1 MIKCYEADVYLSLR
15 NRDKGGNR
23 MRFFTAG
30 ESHGPQ
36 LTAIIEGLP
45 AQMPLTA
52 EMINTELK
60 RRQGGHGRGRR
71 MQIEKDQVLITSGVR
86 HGKTLGSPVTLTV
99 VNDDWKHWT
108 GIMGVEPLAT
118 DVNPEDIKRQIT
130 RPRPGH
136 ADLVGGM
143 KYGHRDL
150 RNVLERSSARETTM
164 RVAIGAV
171 AKQFL
176 SQLGIQT
183 VAHVTEIG
191 GITTNPATYADLSI
205 DNLRGI
211 VESDP
216 VYCADQE
223 ASARMVA
230 AIDDIKGRGDTLGGV
245 VEVIVEG
252 CPPGIGSYVQFDRKM
267 DGKLAGAM
275 MSINAFKGVEFGLGF
290 NMAKKPG
297 SEVHDEIVWSEEQGY
312 YRKSN
317 RLGGLEGGM
326 TTGMPIVVRGVMK
339 PIPTLYKPLESV
351 DIDTKEPF
359 VATIE
364 RSDPCAVP
372 AASVVAE
379 HVIATEIAKSIM
391 DEFRSDTMD
400 NLKNEIEQYRQYVKG
415 Y

>member
-1 MIKCYEADVYLSLR
+1 
-15 NRDKGGNR
+15 
-23 MRFFTAG
+23 MRFITAG

-45 AQMPLTA
+45 AQMELTA
-52 EMINTELK
+52 EMINKELK

-71 MQIEKDQVLITSGVR
+71 MQIEKDRVEISSGVR
-86 HGKTLGSPVTLTV
+86 HGKTMGSPVTLTV

-108 GIMGVEPLAT
+108 GIMGVEPLPE
-118 DVNPEDIKRQIT
+118 DVNPEDVKRQIT

-176 SQLGIQT
+176 RQLGIET

-191 GITTNPATYADLSI
+191 GIETDSAAYADLSI
-205 DNLRGI
+205 EELRAI
-211 VESDP
+211 VEEDA
-216 VYCADQE
+216 VYCADKE
-223 ASARMVA
+223 ASVKMTE
-230 AIDDIKGRGDTLGGV
+230 AIDDIKKRGDTLGGV
-245 VEVIVEG
+245 VEVIIEG

-275 MSINAFKGVEFGLGF
+275 MSINAFKGVEVGLGF
-290 NMAKKPG
+290 DMAKMPG
-297 SEVHDEIVWSEEQGY
+297 SEVHDEISWNKELGY

-351 DIDTKEPF
+351 DIDTKESF

-379 HVIATEIAKSIM
+379 HVIATEMAKAIM
-391 DEFRSDTMD
+391 EEFRSDTMEGLQQD
-400 NLKNEIEQYRQYVKG
+400 IEQYRQYVKEF
-415 Y
+415 

>member
-1 MIKCYEADVYLSLR
+1 
-15 NRDKGGNR
+15 
-23 MRFFTAG
+23 MRYFTAG

-45 AQMPLTA
+45 AQMELTA
-52 EMINTELK
+52 EMINKELK

-71 MQIEKDQVLITSGVR
+71 MQIEKDRVEITSGVR
-86 HGKTLGSPVTLTV
+86 HGKTIGSPVTLTV

-108 GIMGVEPLAT
+108 GIMGVEPLPE
-118 DVNPEDIKRQIT
+118 DMNPEDVKRQIT

-176 SQLGIQT
+176 RQLGIET

-191 GITTNPATYADLSI
+191 GIETDPSTYAELSMEE
-205 DNLRGI
+205 LRAI
-211 VESDP
+211 IEEDA
-216 VYCADQE
+216 VYCADKE
-223 ASARMVA
+223 ASVKMTE
-230 AIDDIKGRGDTLGGV
+230 AIDDIKKRGDTLGGV
-245 VEVIVEG
+245 VEVIIEG

-275 MSINAFKGVEFGLGF
+275 MSINAFKGVEIGLGF
-290 NMAKKPG
+290 DMAKMPG
-297 SEVHDEIVWSEEQGY
+297 SEVHDEISWNEELGY

-326 TTGMPIVVRGVMK
+326 TTGMPIIVRGVMK

-351 DIDTKEPF
+351 DIDTKESF

-379 HVIATEIAKSIM
+379 HVIATEMAKAIM
-391 DEFRSDTMD
+391 EEFRSDTMD
-400 NLKNEIEQYRQYVKG
+400 GLQRDIEQYRQYVKEF
-415 Y
+415 

>member
-1 MIKCYEADVYLSLR
+1 
-15 NRDKGGNR
+15 

-108 GIMGVEPLAT
+108 GIMGIEPLA
-118 DVNPEDIKRQIT
+118 DDINPEDIKRQIT

-176 SQLGIQT
+176 RELGIQT
-183 VAHVTEIG
+183 IAYVTEIG
-191 GITTNPATYADLSI
+191 GIKTDVNSYANLSLEE
-205 DNLRGI
+205 LRSI
-211 VESDP
+211 VENNP

-223 ASARMVA
+223 ASAKMVE

-245 VEVIVEG
+245 VEVVIEG

-290 NMAKKPG
+290 GMAKIPG
-297 SEVHDEIVWSEEQGY
+297 SEVHDEIAWSKDRGY
-312 YRKSN
+312 YRKTN

-351 DIDTKEPF
+351 DIETKEAF
-359 VATIE
+359 TATIE

-379 HVIATEIAKSIM
+379 HVIATEMAKAIM
-391 DEFRSDTMD
+391 DEFRSDTMGG
-400 NLKNEIEQYRQYVKG
+400 LKEEIATYRQYVKEF
-415 Y
+415 

>member
-1 MIKCYEADVYLSLR
+1 
-15 NRDKGGNR
+15 

-52 EMINTELK
+52 EMINNELK

-108 GIMGVEPLAT
+108 GIMGIEPLAE

-176 SQLGIQT
+176 RELNIQT

-191 GITTNPATYADLSI
+191 GITTDPETYSGLSM
-205 DNLRGI
+205 NELRQVI
-211 VESDP
+211 ENDP
-216 VYCADQE
+216 VYCADKE
-223 ASARMVA
+223 ASTRMVA

-290 NMAKKPG
+290 KMAQKPG
-297 SEVHDEIVWSEEQGY
+297 SEVHDEIAWSEELGY

-326 TTGMPIVVRGVMK
+326 TTGMPIVIRGVMK

-379 HVIATEIAKSIM
+379 HVIATEMAKSIM
-391 DEFRSDTMD
+391 EEFRSDTID
-400 NLKNEIEQYRQYVKG
+400 GLREEIERYRQYVKEF
-415 Y
+415 

>member
-1 MIKCYEADVYLSLR
+1 
-15 NRDKGGNR
+15 

-45 AQMPLTA
+45 AQMELTA
-52 EMINTELK
+52 EMINYELK
-60 RRQGGHGRGRR
+60 RRQGGYGRGRR
-71 MQIEKDQVLITSGVR
+71 MQIEKDRVEITSGVR
-86 HGKTLGSPVTLTV
+86 HGKTIGSPVTLTV

-108 GIMGVEPLAT
+108 NIMGIEPL
-118 DVNPEDIKRQIT
+118 PEHIDPSEVRRQIS

-171 AKQFL
+171 AKQL
-176 SQLGIQT
+176 LRTLGIET

-191 GITTNPATYADLSI
+191 GIVAERSTYETKTVDE
-205 DNLRGI
+205 LRAI
-211 VESDP
+211 VEEDP
-216 VYCADQE
+216 VYCADAIAAE
-223 ASARMVA
+223 KMMR
-230 AIDDIKGRGDTLGGV
+230 AIDEAKERGDTLGGI
-245 VEVIVEG
+245 VEVVVYG
-252 CPPGIGSYVQFDRKM
+252 MPPGVGSYVQADRKM
-267 DGKLAGAM
+267 DAKLAGAM
-275 MSINAFKGVEFGLGF
+275 MSINAFKGVEFGIGF
-290 NMAKKPG
+290 EMARRWG
-297 SEVHDEIVWSEEQGY
+297 SEVHDEIAWDEERSY
-312 YRKSN
+312 YRKTN

-326 TTGMPIVVRGVMK
+326 TTGMPVVVRGVMK

-351 DIDTKEPF
+351 DIETKEPF

-379 HVIATEIAKSIM
+379 NVIATEVAKAIVEQFHADTIDTLKENVARHM
-391 DEFRSDTMD
+391 TYVEEF
-400 NLKNEIEQYRQYVKG
+400 
-415 Y
+415 

>member
-1 MIKCYEADVYLSLR
+1 
-15 NRDKGGNR
+15 
-23 MRFFTAG
+23 MRYFTAG

-45 AQMPLTA
+45 AQMELTA
-52 EMINTELK
+52 EMINKELK

-71 MQIEKDQVLITSGVR
+71 MQIEKDRVEITSGVR
-86 HGKTLGSPVTLTV
+86 HGKTMGSPVTLTV

-108 GIMGVEPLAT
+108 SIMGVEPLPE
-118 DVNPEDIKRQIT
+118 DVNPEDVKRQIT

-176 SQLGIQT
+176 RQLGIET

-191 GITTNPATYADLSI
+191 GIETDPSTYAGLAI
-205 DNLRGI
+205 EELRAI
-211 VESDP
+211 VEEDA
-216 VYCADQE
+216 VYCADKE
-223 ASARMVA
+223 ASVKMTE
-230 AIDDIKGRGDTLGGV
+230 AIDDIKKRGDTLGGV
-245 VEVIVEG
+245 VEVIIEG

-275 MSINAFKGVEFGLGF
+275 MSINAFKGVEIGLGF
-290 NMAKKPG
+290 DMAKMPG
-297 SEVHDEIVWSEEQGY
+297 SEVHDEISWNEELGY

-351 DIDTKEPF
+351 DIDTKESF

-379 HVIATEIAKSIM
+379 HVIATEMAKAIM

-400 NLKNEIEQYRQYVKG
+400 GLQRDIEQYRQYVKEF
-415 Y
+415 

>member
-1 MIKCYEADVYLSLR
+1 
-15 NRDKGGNR
+15 

-108 GIMGVEPLAT
+108 GIMGIEPLED
-118 DVNPEDIKRQIT
+118 DVKPEDIKRQIT

-176 SQLGIQT
+176 RELGIQT
-183 VAHVTEIG
+183 VSYVTEIG
-191 GITTNPATYADLSI
+191 GIKTNVNSYANVSI
-205 DNLRGI
+205 EELRAI
-211 VESDP
+211 VENDP

-223 ASARMVA
+223 ASAKMVA

-245 VEVIVEG
+245 VEVVIEG

-290 NMAKKPG
+290 GMAKIPG
-297 SEVHDEIVWSEEQGY
+297 SEVHDEIAWSKDRGY
-312 YRKSN
+312 YRKTN

-351 DIDTKEPF
+351 DIETKEAF
-359 VATIE
+359 TATIE

-379 HVIATEIAKSIM
+379 HVIATEMAKAIM
-391 DEFRSDTMD
+391 DEFRSDTMGG
-400 NLKNEIEQYRQYVKG
+400 LKEEIATYRQYVKEF
-415 Y
+415 

>member
-1 MIKCYEADVYLSLR
+1 
-15 NRDKGGNR
+15 
-23 MRFFTAG
+23 MRYITAG

-45 AQMPLTA
+45 AQMELTA
-52 EMINTELK
+52 EMINKELK

-71 MQIEKDQVLITSGVR
+71 MQIEKDRVEISSGVR
-86 HGKTLGSPVTLTV
+86 HGKTMGSPVTLTV

-108 GIMGVEPLAT
+108 GIMGVEPLPE
-118 DVNPEDIKRQIT
+118 DVNPEDVKRQIT

-176 SQLGIQT
+176 RQLGIET

-191 GITTNPATYADLSI
+191 GIKTDPAAYADLSI
-205 DNLRGI
+205 EELRAI
-211 VESDP
+211 IEEDA
-216 VYCADQE
+216 VYCADAD
-223 ASARMVA
+223 ASVKMTA
-230 AIDDIKGRGDTLGGV
+230 AIDDIKKRGDTLGGV
-245 VEVIVEG
+245 VEVIIEG

-275 MSINAFKGVEFGLGF
+275 MSINAFKGVEVGLGF
-290 NMAKKPG
+290 DMAKMPG
-297 SEVHDEIVWSEEQGY
+297 SEVHDEISWNEELGY

-379 HVIATEIAKSIM
+379 HVIATEMAKAIM
-391 DEFRSDTMD
+391 EEFRSDTMD
-400 NLKNEIEQYRQYVKG
+400 GLQKDIEQYRQYVKEF
-415 Y
+415 

>member
-1 MIKCYEADVYLSLR
+1 
-15 NRDKGGNR
+15 
-23 MRFFTAG
+23 MRFITAG
-30 ESHGPQ
+30 ESHGPK

-45 AQMPLTA
+45 AQMELTA
-52 EMINTELK
+52 EMINSELK

-71 MQIEKDQVLITSGVR
+71 MQIEKDLVEISSGVR
-86 HGKTLGSPVTLTV
+86 HGKTMGSPVTLTV

-108 GIMGVEPLAT
+108 GIMGVEPLPE
-118 DVNPEDIKRQIT
+118 DVNPEDVKRQIT

-176 SQLGIQT
+176 RQLGIET
-183 VAHVTEIG
+183 IAHVTEIG
-191 GITTNPATYADLSI
+191 GVKTNPAAYADLSMEE
-205 DNLRGI
+205 LRAI
-211 VESDP
+211 VEDDA
-216 VYCADQE
+216 VYCGDKD
-223 ASARMVA
+223 ASVKMTE
-230 AIDDIKGRGDTLGGV
+230 AIDDIKKRGDTLGGV
-245 VEVIVEG
+245 VEVIIEG

-267 DGKLAGAM
+267 DGKLAAAM
-275 MSINAFKGVEFGLGF
+275 MSINAFKGVEIGLGF
-290 NMAKKPG
+290 EMAKMPG
-297 SEVHDEIVWSEEQGY
+297 SEVHDEISWDAEQGY
-312 YRKSN
+312 FRKSN

-351 DIDTKEPF
+351 DINTKEAF

-379 HVIATEIAKSIM
+379 HVIATEMAKAIM
-391 DEFRSDTMD
+391 EEFRSDTMD
-400 NLKNEIEQYRQYVKG
+400 GLQKDIEAYRQYVKEF
-415 Y
+415 

>member
-1 MIKCYEADVYLSLR
+1 
-15 NRDKGGNR
+15 
-23 MRFFTAG
+23 MRYITAG

-45 AQMPLTA
+45 AQMELTA
-52 EMINTELK
+52 EMINKELK

-71 MQIEKDQVLITSGVR
+71 MQIEKDRVEITSGVR
-86 HGKTLGSPVTLTV
+86 HGKTIGSPVTLTV

-108 GIMGVEPLAT
+108 GIMGIEPLA
-118 DVNPEDIKRQIT
+118 DDINPEDIKRQIT

-176 SQLGIQT
+176 RQLGIHT

-191 GITTNPATYADLSI
+191 GIEVDPASYAELSMEQ
-205 DNLRGI
+205 LRAI
-211 VESDP
+211 VEEDP
-216 VYCADQE
+216 VYCANSD
-223 ASARMVA
+223 ASAKMTA
-230 AIDDIKGRGDTLGGV
+230 AIDDIKKRGDTLGGV
-245 VEVIVEG
+245 VEVVIEN
-252 CPPGIGSYVQFDRKM
+252 CPPGLGSYVQFDRKL

-275 MSINAFKGVEFGLGF
+275 MSINAFKGVEVGIGF
-290 NMAKKPG
+290 DMAKLPG
-297 SEVHDEIVWSEEQGY
+297 SEVHDEIAWDEARGY
-312 YRKSN
+312 YRKTN
-317 RLGGLEGGM
+317 RLGGFEGGM

-351 DIDTKEPF
+351 DIDTKEAF
-359 VATIE
+359 TATIE

-379 HVIATEIAKSIM
+379 HVIAAELAKAVM

-400 NLKNEIEQYRQYVKG
+400 GLQKDIERYRQYVKEF
-415 Y
+415 

>member
-1 MIKCYEADVYLSLR
+1 
-15 NRDKGGNR
+15 

-52 EMINTELK
+52 EMINNELK

-86 HGKTLGSPVTLTV
+86 HGKTIGSPVTLTV

-108 GIMGVEPLAT
+108 NIMGVEPLAD

-176 SQLGIQT
+176 RQLNINT

-191 GITTNPATYADLSI
+191 GITTDPETYSGLSM
-205 DNLRGI
+205 DELRTI
-211 VESDP
+211 IENDP
-216 VYCADQE
+216 VYCADKE

-245 VEVIVEG
+245 VEVVVEG

-290 NMAKKPG
+290 KMAQKPG
-297 SEVHDEIVWSEEQGY
+297 SEVHDEIAWSEELGY

-379 HVIATEIAKSIM
+379 HVIATEVAKAIM

-400 NLKNEIEQYRQYVKG
+400 GLKDEIQRYRQYVKEF
-415 Y
+415 

>member
-1 MIKCYEADVYLSLR
+1 
-15 NRDKGGNR
+15 
-23 MRFFTAG
+23 MRYITAG

-45 AQMPLTA
+45 AQMELTA
-52 EMINTELK
+52 EMINKELK

-71 MQIEKDQVLITSGVR
+71 MQIEKDRVEISSGVR
-86 HGKTLGSPVTLTV
+86 HGKTIGSPVTLTV

-108 GIMGVEPLAT
+108 GIMGVEPLGE
-118 DVNPEDIKRQIT
+118 DVNPEDVKRQIT

-176 SQLGIQT
+176 RQLGIET

-191 GITTNPATYADLSI
+191 GIQTDPSTYA
-205 DNLRGI
+205 NLTIEELRQTIEEDG
-211 VESDP
+211 
-216 VYCADQE
+216 VYCADRV
-223 ASARMVA
+223 ASVKMTE
-230 AIDDIKGRGDTLGGV
+230 AIDDIKKRGDTLGGV
-245 VEVIVEG
+245 VEVIIEG

-275 MSINAFKGVEFGLGF
+275 MSINAFKGVEVGLGF
-290 NMAKKPG
+290 DMARMPG
-297 SEVHDEIVWSEEQGY
+297 SEVHDEISWDKEQGY

-326 TTGMPIVVRGVMK
+326 TTGMPIVIRGVMK

-379 HVIATEIAKSIM
+379 HVIATEMAKAIM
-391 DEFRSDTMD
+391 EEFRADTMD
-400 NLKNEIEQYRQYVKG
+400 GLQRDIEQYRQYVKE

>member
-1 MIKCYEADVYLSLR
+1 
-15 NRDKGGNR
+15 
-23 MRFFTAG
+23 MRYFTAG

-45 AQMPLTA
+45 AQMDLTA
-52 EMINTELK
+52 EMINGDLF

-71 MQIEKDQVLITSGVR
+71 MQIEKDQVIISSGVR
-86 HGKTLGSPVTLTV
+86 HGKTIGSPVTLTV

-108 GIMGVEPLAT
+108 AIMGVEPLAEG
-118 DVNPEDIKRQIT
+118 VNPEDVKRQIS

-176 SQLGIQT
+176 SELDIHT
-183 VAHVTEIG
+183 VSHVTEIG
-191 GITTNPATYADLSI
+191 GVETDPSTYAGLGVAE
-205 DNLRGI
+205 LRACI
-211 VESDP
+211 EQDP
-216 VYCADQE
+216 VYCADSE
-223 ASARMVA
+223 ASKQMVQ
-230 AIDDIKGRGDTLGGV
+230 AIDDIKKKGDTLGGV
-245 VEVIVEG
+245 VEVIIEG

-275 MSINAFKGVEFGLGF
+275 MSINAFKGVEIGLGF
-290 NMAKKPG
+290 EMAKISG
-297 SEVHDEIVWSEEQGY
+297 SEVHDEIMWDEEQGY

-326 TTGMPIVVRGVMK
+326 TTGMPIVIRGVMK

-351 DIDTKEPF
+351 DINTKEVF
-359 VATIE
+359 AATIE

-379 HVIATEIAKSIM
+379 HVIATEMAKAIM
-391 DEFRSDTMD
+391 DEFRSDNMVD
-400 NLKNEIEQYRQYVKG
+400 LKRDIDTYRRSVKEF
-415 Y
+415 

>member
-1 MIKCYEADVYLSLR
+1 
-15 NRDKGGNR
+15 

-52 EMINTELK
+52 EMINNELK

-108 GIMGVEPLAT
+108 KIMGVEPLPD
-118 DVNPEDIKRQIT
+118 DVNPADIKRQIT

-176 SQLGIQT
+176 RQLGINT

-191 GITTNPATYADLSI
+191 GITTNPEAYSGLQI
-205 DNLRGI
+205 DELRKI
-211 VESDP
+211 IENDP
-216 VYCADQE
+216 VYCADKE

-230 AIDDIKGRGDTLGGV
+230 AIDTIKERGDTLGGV

-290 NMAKKPG
+290 KMAQKPG
-297 SEVHDEIVWSEEQGY
+297 SEVHDEIAWSEDLGY

-379 HVIATEIAKSIM
+379 HVIATEMAKAIM
-391 DEFRSDTMD
+391 EEFRSDTMD
-400 NLKNEIEQYRQYVKG
+400 GLKEEIERYRQYVKEF
-415 Y
+415 

>member
-1 MIKCYEADVYLSLR
+1 
-15 NRDKGGNR
+15 
-23 MRFFTAG
+23 MRYFTAG

-45 AQMPLTA
+45 AQMELTA
-52 EMINTELK
+52 EMINSELK

-71 MQIEKDQVLITSGVR
+71 MQIEKDRVEITSGVR

-108 GIMGVEPLAT
+108 GIMGVEPLPE
-118 DVNPEDIKRQIT
+118 DVNPEDVKRQIT

-176 SQLGIQT
+176 RQLGIET

-191 GITTNPATYADLSI
+191 GIETDPATYAELSMEDL
-205 DNLRGI
+205 RAI
-211 VESDP
+211 VEEDA
-216 VYCADQE
+216 VYCADKE
-223 ASARMVA
+223 ASAKMTA
-230 AIDDIKGRGDTLGGV
+230 AIDDIKKRGDTLGGV
-245 VEVIVEG
+245 VEVIIEG

-275 MSINAFKGVEFGLGF
+275 MSINAFKGVEIGLGF
-290 NMAKKPG
+290 DMAKMPG
-297 SEVHDEIVWSEEQGY
+297 SEVHDEISWNEELGY

-351 DIDTKEPF
+351 DIDTKESF

-379 HVIATEIAKSIM
+379 HVIATEMAKAIM

-400 NLKNEIEQYRQYVKG
+400 GLQKDIEQYRQYVKEF
-415 Y
+415 

>member
-1 MIKCYEADVYLSLR
+1 
-15 NRDKGGNR
+15 

-108 GIMGVEPLAT
+108 GIMGIEPLA
-118 DVNPEDIKRQIT
+118 DDINPEDIKRQIT

-176 SQLGIQT
+176 RELGIQT

-191 GITTNPATYADLSI
+191 GITTNMDTYADLSI
-205 DNLRGI
+205 AELRAI
-211 VESDP
+211 VENDP

-223 ASARMVA
+223 ASTKMVA

-245 VEVIVEG
+245 VEVIIEG

-290 NMAKKPG
+290 GMAKIPG
-297 SEVHDEIVWSEEQGY
+297 SEVHDEITWSEERGY
-312 YRKSN
+312 YRKTN

-351 DIDTKEPF
+351 DIDTKEAF
-359 VATIE
+359 TATIE

-379 HVIATEIAKSIM
+379 HVIATEMAKAIM

-400 NLKNEIEQYRQYVKG
+400 GLKEEITKYRQYVKEF
-415 Y
+415 

>member
-1 MIKCYEADVYLSLR
+1 
-15 NRDKGGNR
+15 
-23 MRFFTAG
+23 MRYITAG

-45 AQMPLTA
+45 AQMELTA
-52 EMINTELK
+52 EMINKELK

-71 MQIEKDQVLITSGVR
+71 MQIEKDRVEISSGVR
-86 HGKTLGSPVTLTV
+86 HGKTIGSPVTLTV

-108 GIMGVEPLAT
+108 GIMGIEPLGE
-118 DVNPEDIKRQIT
+118 DVNPEDVKRQIT

-176 SQLGIQT
+176 KQLGIET
-183 VAHVTEIG
+183 LAHVTEIG
-191 GITTNPATYADLSI
+191 GIQTDPSTYENMSI
-205 DNLRGI
+205 EELRRTI
-211 VESDP
+211 EEDP
-216 VYCADQE
+216 VYCADPS
-223 ASARMVA
+223 ASAKMTE
-230 AIDDIKGRGDTLGGV
+230 AIDDIKKRGDTLGGV
-245 VEVIVEG
+245 VEVVIEG
-252 CPPGIGSYVQFDRKM
+252 CPPGIGSYVQFDRKI

-275 MSINAFKGVEFGLGF
+275 MSINAFKGVEVGLGF
-290 NMAKKPG
+290 EMAKKPG
-297 SEVHDEIVWSEEQGY
+297 SEVHDEIAWDEEHGY

-317 RLGGLEGGM
+317 RLGGTEGGM
-326 TTGMPIVVRGVMK
+326 TTGMPIVIRGVMK

-359 VATIE
+359 TATIE

-379 HVIATEIAKSIM
+379 HVIATELAKAIM

-400 NLKNEIEQYRQYVKG
+400 GLQRDIEQYRQYVKEF
-415 Y
+415 

>member
-1 MIKCYEADVYLSLR
+1 
-15 NRDKGGNR
+15 

-52 EMINTELK
+52 EMINDELK

-108 GIMGVEPLAT
+108 SIMGVEPLAE
-118 DVNPEDIKRQIT
+118 DINPEDIKRQIT

-164 RVAIGAV
+164 RVAVGAV

-176 SQLGIQT
+176 RQLGIST

-191 GITTNPATYADLSI
+191 GITTDPETYSGLTMDE
-205 DNLRGI
+205 LRNI
-211 VESDP
+211 IENDP
-216 VYCADQE
+216 VYCADKE
-223 ASARMVA
+223 ASGRMVA

-245 VEVIVEG
+245 VEVIVDG

-290 NMAKKPG
+290 KMAQKPG
-297 SEVHDEIVWSEEQGY
+297 SEVHDEIVWSEERGY

-326 TTGMPIVVRGVMK
+326 TTGMPIVIRGVMK

-379 HVIATEIAKSIM
+379 HVIATEMAKAIM
-391 DEFRSDTMD
+391 EEFRSDTMD
-400 NLKNEIEQYRQYVKG
+400 GLKEEIDRYRQYVKG
-415 Y
+415 F